1 MSSLIISAPVVY
13 LSCPVI
19 EKANFLFS
27 IEASLVFHLAN
38 VAKDIST
45 ILFSLTI
52 QVTANLRLQP
62 PTWIR
67 IFKAHR
73 VAT

>member
-13 LSCPVI
+13 LSRPVI

-62 PTWIR
+62 PT
-67 IFKAHR
+67 
-73 VAT
+73 

>member
-1 MSSLIISAPVVY
+1 MSNLVISAPVVY
-13 LSCPVI
+13 LSRPVI
-19 EKANFLFS
+19 EKANFSFS

-52 QVTANLRLQP
+52 QVTANLRSQP

-67 IFKAHR
+67 ILKAHW